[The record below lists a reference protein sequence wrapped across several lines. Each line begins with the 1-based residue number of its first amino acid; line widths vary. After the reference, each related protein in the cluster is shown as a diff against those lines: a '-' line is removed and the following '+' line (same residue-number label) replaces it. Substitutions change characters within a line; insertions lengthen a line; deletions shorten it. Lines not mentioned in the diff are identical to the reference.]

1 MYSYPLKFKAGMFP
15 ANEALT
21 ILDAKK
27 NEILFR
33 PKLSDAMKDG
43 KASCTIY
50 SNKSTTLALY
60 TTLHQKEGEMESDLI
75 KTKDGAI
82 MGKLV
87 ARSEHTWDVMDANEK
102 ILATIQ
108 EKSHWK
114 NSCLFEILTFP
125 FDSNDRDTYLK
136 MLSPHRYIITLDGKK
151 VMNMREDVSAIRD
164 DYGLKKSGEFSDPQ
178 EALFLVCLMLTLSSK
193 HESPV

>member
-1 MYSYPLKFKAGMFP
+1 MYSYPLKFKAGQFP

-33 PKLSDAMKDG
+33 PKLTDAMEDG
-43 KASCTIY
+43 KTPCIIF
-50 SNKSTTLALY
+50 SNKDASQVLY
-60 TTLHQKEGEMESDLI
+60 STLHQREGEKESDLI

-82 MGKLV
+82 LGKLV
-87 ARSEHTWDVMDANEK
+87 AGTEHAWEVLDANEK
-102 ILATIQ
+102 IIATIQ

-136 MLSPHRYIITLDGKK
+136 MLSPHRYEVSINGKK
-151 VMNMREDVSAIRD
+151 ILNLREDVSAIRD
-164 DYGLKKSGEFSDPQ
+164 DYNLKKSGEFSDQQ
-178 EALFLVCLMLTLSSK
+178 EALFLVSLIVCLSRKL
-193 HESPV
+193 ENPI

>member
-1 MYSYPLKFKAGMFP
+1 MYSYPLKFKAGKFP
-15 ANEALT
+15 TDEALT

-33 PKLSDAMKDG
+33 PKLTDAMKEG
-43 KASCTIY
+43 KAPCIIF
-50 SNKSTTLALY
+50 SNKAATQVLY
-60 TTLHQKEGEMESDLI
+60 TAQHDKEGEKESDLI

-82 MGKLV
+82 LGKLI
-87 ARSEHTWDVMDANEK
+87 AETANTWKVLDEQGNL
-102 ILATIQ
+102 LATIQ

-136 MLSPHRYIITLDGKK
+136 MLSPHRYIATLNGIK
-151 VMNMREDVSAIRD
+151 VLNLREDVSAIRD
-164 DYGLKKSGEFSDPQ
+164 DYSLKKSGEFSDQQ
-178 EALFLVCLMLTLSSK
+178 EGLLLVSLMVTLSNK
-193 HESPV
+193 LESPV